1 MFTWRWF
8 KHHSKKRGNAIG
20 YSGHKHQKGEK
31 ELTITD
37 NHGFI
42 ISPIITKPVNAHDTT
57 ILPEAFTDLIAFSN
71 RIGMDLT
78 ASALTLD
85 SGFDTKVN
93 RKIIKEQ
100 GLIPVI
106 YPNRRNAKAPIVI
119 ARMFR
124 WFNKDIYKERYKVE
138 RTFGWQDTY
147 RKLAISYD
155 KLKETRLGFRYLAY
169 SMINLRVTFNDV

>member
-1 MFTWRWF
+1 
-8 KHHSKKRGNAIG
+8 
-20 YSGHKHQKGEK
+20 
-31 ELTITD
+31 
-37 NHGFI
+37 
-42 ISPIITKPVNAHDTT
+42 
-57 ILPEAFTDLIAFSN
+57 
-71 RIGMDLT
+71 MDLS
-78 ASALTLD
+78 ASVLTLD

-93 RKIIKEQ
+93 HKIIKEQ
-100 GLIPVI
+100 GPILVI

-124 WFNKDIYKERYKVE
+124 WFNKDIYKE

-169 SMINLRVTFNDV
+169 SMINLRVTFNDY